1 MLRKSKYKFWIIGV
15 FALACV
21 IVIVLL
27 IVRPSPA
34 SAPERHFGFGRAPE
48 PQEIQRLDIDVRP
61 DGKGLPA
68 GRGTAK
74 AGLLIYNEKCLACHG
89 NSEPSVIK
97 LPGGELFSKHPTD
110 KVKNIGNYWPYATTI
125 FDYVRR
131 AMPYNAPGSLT
142 NQEVYDL
149 TAYLLFANGIIQE
162 NFVVD
167 QKSLPAVVMPAKS
180 KFVNDDRT
188 GGNTLR

>member
-1 MLRKSKYKFWIIGV
+1 MLRKGKYEFWIIGV

-21 IVIVLL
+21 AVIVYSM
-27 IVRPSPA
+27 VRPS
-34 SAPERHFGFGRAPE
+34 SAPERYFGFGRPAK
-48 PQEIQRLDIDVRP
+48 PQEIMRLDIDVRP
-61 DGKGLPA
+61 DGKGLPT
-68 GRGTAK
+68 GGGMAK

-89 NSEPSVIK
+89 DGEPSAVK
-97 LPGGELFSKHPTD
+97 LPGGELFSKQPTD
-110 KVKNIGNYWPYATTI
+110 KVKNIGNYWPYPTTI

-149 TAYLLFANGIIQE
+149 TAYLLFANGIIQDD
-162 NFVVD
+162 FVVD
-167 QKSLPAVVMPAKS
+167 QKSLPAVGMPAKT

-188 GGNTLR
+188 GGNSIR

>member
-89 NSEPSVIK
+89 NGEPSVIK